1 MPLAELHGKVPGPV
15 RRSEDALTGAAFNL
29 LTLLPPEGG
38 LLPWLNLAQDS
49 DGVGVGLPAVGRVES
64 AFWPLWKDGSG
75 RDCEPDV
82 VLSIQTED
90 ACTAVLIEV
99 KYLSGLS
106 GWPTPPEGGEVRG
119 QLGREWEALD
129 AVSGHELPGAPATIS
144 RRVIIFVTT
153 DTQIPKET
161 LDLSVAEIQAKMSGA
176 KANIFWLSWFALAD
190 VVEARLHEEGVSS
203 WELLGLARLLALL
216 ESRRLVV
223 FSGIDTPIPPSV
235 PWSYQSRYFEM
246 VEPVVSPWSYSS

>member
-1 MPLAELHGKVPGPV
+1 MPLAELHGKLPGPV

-29 LTLLPPEGG
+29 LTLLPPEGV

-49 DGVGVGLPAVGRVES
+49 DGVGVGLPAVGRVEA

-90 ACTAVLIEV
+90 ACTVVLIEV

-106 GWPTPPEGGEVRG
+106 GWPTPPDAGEVRG

-129 AVSGHELPGAPATIS
+129 AVSGHELPGARATIS
-144 RRVIIFVTT
+144 RRVLIFVTT
-153 DTQIPKET
+153 DTQVPKET

-176 KANIFWLSWFALAD
+176 RANIFWLSWFALAD
-190 VVEARLHEEGVSS
+190 VVEARMHEAGVPS
-203 WELLGLARLLALL
+203 WERLGLARLLALL

-223 FSGIDTPIPPSV
+223 FSGIDAPTPPSV
-235 PWSYQSRYFEM
+235 PWSYQSSYFGA
-246 VEPVVSPWSYSS
+246 VEPVLIPWSYSS